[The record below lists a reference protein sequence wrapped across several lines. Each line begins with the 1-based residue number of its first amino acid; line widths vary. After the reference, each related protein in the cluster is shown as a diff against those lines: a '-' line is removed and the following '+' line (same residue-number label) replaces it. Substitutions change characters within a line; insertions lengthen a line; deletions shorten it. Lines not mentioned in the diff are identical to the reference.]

1 MPIPQK
7 DRQRVS
13 ASGLHDRHRWRVLA
27 MSIKTVHDSLESGQR
42 KILAADRE
50 RWKHMGARWPVA
62 GAIRCA
68 ARRR

>member
-42 KILAADRE
+42 KILE
-50 RWKHMGARWPVA
+50 HIPVEFTRSPH
-62 GAIRCA
+62 GGRNSGIPSR
-68 ARRR
+68 